1 MVHDMTRE
9 TLGNHPKFVIP
20 RVDRA
25 VAAAATS
32 MSKQAARPQI
42 D

>member
-1 MVHDMTRE
+1 MTRE

-20 RVDRA
+20 WVDRA
-25 VAAAATS
+25 VVAAATS
-32 MSKQAARPQI
+32 MSKQAAKPQI

>member
-1 MVHDMTRE
+1 MRE

-25 VAAAATS
+25 VVAAALDVKTGGE
-32 MSKQAARPQI
+32 AAN
-42 D
+42 